1 VAVQVAITGRTV
13 DIQAYTTFL
22 RQLAQ
27 SPWFTDVTPQQST
40 TVIEAD
46 RPVTAFN
53 VTLRY
58 RQADS
63 VYLKTVPL
71 IQSVR

>member
-1 VAVQVAITGRTV
+1 
-13 DIQAYTTFL
+13 
-22 RQLAQ
+22 
-27 SPWFTDVTPQQST
+27 
-40 TVIEAD
+40 
-46 RPVTAFN
+46 VTAFN